1 MLHFVCNDR
10 MPSLRAYKVGA
21 AISFSSLPYMKYLFF
36 DIECAG
42 VFKNV
47 AKICAFGYCL
57 TDEKFHIL
65 EKEDILINPQGGF
78 HLTDRKGEQ
87 GLVLPYK
94 YEDFKT
100 YPTFPERAKRIYA
113 LLEDKDTLVAGH
125 ATMNDVKY
133 LNLESKR
140 FSLPSFRFRF
150 TDTQFLYMNKIGQF
164 HRQYGL
170 GAIAES
176 LGVEFTPHRAVDDAY
191 ATMRVAEAMCKEEG
205 VDFSG
210 LLAKY
215 GVTSGSIEDYEITQ
229 NTSTVYQ
236 SYLEE
241 ATRQKEERERKKVRF
256 HNFIDREKRKRA
268 KEGKLRGKRVCFSH
282 AVELET
288 ELAEDLAKQAFAQG
302 AWFSFKAEECDLYVR
317 FEGETGQRLKSA
329 QERKAKLLT
338 PQELDEY
345 LKQ

>member
-1 MLHFVCNDR
+1 
-10 MPSLRAYKVGA
+10 
-21 AISFSSLPYMKYLFF
+21 MKYLFF
-36 DIECAG
+36 DIECA
-42 VFKNV
+42 VVSKSV

-65 EKEDILINPQGGF
+65 EKEDLLINPQGGF

-94 YEDFKT
+94 YEDFKN

-113 LLEDKDTLVAGH
+113 LLQDENTIVAGH

-140 FSLPSFRFRF
+140 FSLPSFRFQF
-150 TDTQFLYMNKIGQF
+150 ADTQFLYMNKIGRF

-170 GAIAES
+170 GAIADD

-191 ATMRVAEAMCKEEG
+191 ATMKVAEAMCKEEG

-210 LLAKY
+210 LLEKY
-215 GVTSGSIEDYEITQ
+215 GVALGQIEDYEITQ
-229 NTSTVYQ
+229 NTSRVYRE
-236 SYLEE
+236 YLEE
-241 ATRQKEERERKKVRF
+241 VARQKEERERKKVRF

-282 AVELET
+282 AVELST
-288 ELAEDLAKQAFAQG
+288 ELAEGLAKQALAQG
-302 AWFSFKAEECDLYVR
+302 AWFSFRAEECDLYVR
-317 FEGETGQRLKSA
+317 FEDETGQRLKSA
-329 QERKAKLLT
+329 QERKARLFT
-338 PQELDEY
+338 PEEFEQY
-345 LKQ
+345 LQ